1 MVSLMR
7 SLETLAAAQSS
18 RLRSAPKRTE
28 ESSPTREPALEAIR
42 QRNAFLDYIFY
53 DLANLATH
61 EAKILGP
68 ESAAEGA
75 VLRVGPS
82 GSSQLEVWGSAE
94 DFIETNPTEF
104 GAIAVSGVGSSALG
118 SAAFARNVADA
129 IEKPVIAVVSG
140 YGLSDLF
147 TEALGGFFWFG
158 QVNSI
163 RNLFEPIDQLL
174 QPTLSAV
181 GGSSDETTLSA
192 TVSALRKSLDV
203 KTLVT
208 LLATE
213 TSCELLI
220 GHSKGNLVIS
230 EALFAL
236 REFDSARLAD
246 LGRDTKVIT
255 VSARVAMPRQFKN
268 VIDVMGSLDAFG
280 EFNSR
285 RQIANDIVVSGA
297 WHHTNTELPMH
308 LPVTRTVGEALGKP
322 T

>member
-1 MVSLMR
+1 MD
-7 SLETLAAAQSS
+7 
-18 RLRSAPKRTE
+18 
-28 ESSPTREPALEAIR
+28 ESSPTREPALEAIW

-53 DLANLATH
+53 DLANLENH
-61 EAKILGP
+61 EAEVLGP

-82 GSSQLEVWGSAE
+82 GTGQLEVWGSAE
-94 DFIETNPTEF
+94 GFLETNPTEI

-129 IEKPVIAVVSG
+129 VEKPVIAVVSG
-140 YGLSDLF
+140 YGLSDLV

-163 RNLFEPIDQLL
+163 RHLFEPIDQLL
-174 QPTLSAV
+174 RPTLATV
-181 GGSSDETTLSA
+181 GESSNETTLSA

-203 KTLVT
+203 KTLVE
-208 LLATE
+208 LLATDRP
-213 TSCELLI
+213 CELLI

-236 REFDSARLAD
+236 RDLDSSRLD
-246 LGRDTKVIT
+246 DIGRDTTVIT
-255 VSARVAMPRQFKN
+255 VSARVAMPRQFQN
-268 VIDVMGSLDAFG
+268 VIDVMGSLDVFG

-285 RQIANDIVVSGA
+285 RQIPNDIVVPGA